1 MVPLP
6 TSLQKAF
13 NTTLNDL
20 GAEMALIALK
30 EDGFGPFVSHA
41 YRGFTPREIQAV
53 VRALSHP
60 EVGLDGAAG
69 NGNARQ
75 RLVRIRMTAPSHRS
89 LLTTPLEVSKRICG
103 ALVIGRKDIV
113 TFSDKD
119 RKNLTEAAEEL
130 EAALVKAGVPAPAAG
145 TPAAAAA
152 PTAPS
157 GAGSID
163 PLMAQIRSLIPYD
176 RALLTR
182 HEPGSKTLT
191 TLLSHTPGHC
201 EWREGQTLTLEGSAA
216 GWAIRHR
223 KPRVDRDLASTQG
236 RFLDYKELYKDKF
249 KTAIVLPLKKG
260 QDLIGTNLL
269 GSKTPEVYNADM
281 ARAGAPQLEHL
292 AALLPT
298 IGPGAADAPLLE
310 RTDAASSVE
319 LAGPAAGSMLA
330 HDPQEV
336 HELMLRH
343 ERQQAIREVTAFLEQ
358 EIQRPLT
365 KTRLEVEEAVR
376 NTATGGAASA
386 DVLQRIEKAYLELT
400 RIEAILNEV
409 LDFATPL
416 DLHPRV
422 VRIPEVLESALAVIT
437 EDLEKNAITVTR
449 DFSPSLP
456 AVKVD
461 EGKLQQVFLSI
472 LKNALEAMTT
482 HGHIHLQAVPHRG
495 ARGRNEV
502 AITLQNDGA
511 PIPTEHIGKIFEPGF
526 TTKAAGTGLGLA
538 SVKKIIEEHRGQIS
552 IASGPDQGTAVII
565 RLPAHAAARPRGRG
579 PRRHHQ
585 S

>member
-1 MVPLP
+1 
-6 TSLQKAF
+6 
-13 NTTLNDL
+13 LNEL
-20 GAEMALIALK
+20 GADMALIALK

-41 YRGFTPREIQAV
+41 HRGFAPREIQAV

-60 EVGLDGAAG
+60 EVGFDGAAG
-69 NGNARQ
+69 NGGARQ
-75 RLVRIRMTAPSHRS
+75 RPVRIRMTAPAHRS
-89 LLTTPLEVSKRICG
+89 LLTIPLQVSRRVCG

-119 RKNLTEAAEEL
+119 RRNLTEAAEEL
-130 EAALVKAGVPAPAAG
+130 EAALVKAGVPALGAV
-145 TPAAAAA
+145 PAAA
-152 PTAPS
+152 PIKET
-157 GAGSID
+157 GAGGLE
-163 PLMAQIRSLIPYD
+163 PLMAQFRSLIPYD

-182 HEPGSKTLT
+182 HEPRSKTLT
-191 TLLSHTPGHC
+191 TLLAHTPGHC
-201 EWREGQTLTLEGSAA
+201 EWREDQTLTLEGSAA
-216 GWAIRHR
+216 GWVIRHK

-249 KTAIVLPLKKG
+249 KTAMVLPLKKG
-260 QDLIGTNLL
+260 LDFIGTILL
-269 GSKTPEVYNADM
+269 GSKAPDVYNADM
-281 ARAGAPQLEHL
+281 ARAAAPQLEHL
-292 AALLPT
+292 AGLLPT
-298 IGPGAADAPLLE
+298 LGPGSAAAPLLE
-310 RTDAASSVE
+310 RTDATSSVE
-319 LAGPAAGSMLA
+319 LAGPPAGSVLG
-330 HDPQEV
+330 HDPQEA

-376 NTATGGAASA
+376 STATGGPASE
-386 DVLQRIEKAYLELT
+386 DVQQRIEKAYLELT

-409 LDFATPL
+409 LDFAKPL

-437 EDLEKNAITVTR
+437 EELEKNAITVTR

-482 HGHIHLQAVPHRG
+482 HGHIHLQAVPHKG
-495 ARGRNEV
+495 TRGRHEV
-502 AITLQNDGA
+502 AITIQNDGA

-579 PRRHHQ
+579 PRRHHR

>member
-60 EVGLDGAAG
+60 EVGLDGAVG

-75 RLVRIRMTAPSHRS
+75 RLVRIRMTAPSARS
-89 LLTTPLEVSKRICG
+89 RLPPPLEISRRICG
-103 ALVIGRKDIV
+103 APVIGRKDIV

-145 TPAAAAA
+145 APAAAAA

-176 RALLTR
+176 HPLLTR
-182 HEPGSKTLT
+182 NEPGSKTLT

-216 GWAIRHR
+216 GWVIRHR
-223 KPRVDRDLASTQG
+223 RPRVDRDLASTQG

-249 KTAIVLPLKKG
+249 KTAMVLPLKKG
-260 QDLIGTNLL
+260 QDLIGTILL
-269 GSKTPEVYNADM
+269 GSRTPDVSYADM
-281 ARAGAPQLEHL
+281 ARAGAPRLHHL

-298 IGPGAADAPLLE
+298 LGPGSAASPSLE

-319 LAGPAAGSMLA
+319 PGRQAASMLA
-330 HDPQEV
+330 HDPHES

-386 DVLQRIEKAYLELT
+386 GGT
-400 RIEAILNEV
+400 RWPSRFRTTARR
-409 LDFATPL
+409 F
-416 DLHPRV
+416 PRSTS
-422 VRIPEVLESALAVIT
+422 VRSSSPASPPRPPAPGSGWRPSKRSSKSTGA
-437 EDLEKNAITVTR
+437 R
-449 DFSPSLP
+449 SPSP
-456 AVKVD
+456 AARTRAPRSSSACRRMPPPAP
-461 EGKLQQVFLSI
+461 G
-472 LKNALEAMTT
+472 A
-482 HGHIHLQAVPHRG
+482 AVR
-495 ARGRNEV
+495 V
-502 AITLQNDGA
+502 AITSPSPLTG
-511 PIPTEHIGKIFEPGF
+511 PIEPGY
-526 TTKAAGTGLGLA
+526 
-538 SVKKIIEEHRGQIS
+538 
-552 IASGPDQGTAVII
+552 
-565 RLPAHAAARPRGRG
+565 GR
-579 PRRHHQ
+579 
-585 S
+585 

>member
-1 MVPLP
+1 MAPLSS
-6 TSLQKAF
+6 SLQKAF
-13 NTTLNDL
+13 NTTLNEL
-20 GAEMALIALK
+20 GADMALIALK

-41 YRGFTPREIQAV
+41 HRGFVPREIHAV
-53 VRALSHP
+53 VRALSRP
-60 EVGLDGAAG
+60 EVGFDGAAG
-69 NGNARQ
+69 NGGSRQ
-75 RLVRIRMTAPSHRS
+75 RTVRIRMTAPSHRS
-89 LLTTPLEVSKRICG
+89 LLTIPLQVSKRVCG

-119 RKNLTEAAEEL
+119 RRNLTEAAEEL
-130 EAALVKAGVPAPAAG
+130 EAALVKAGVPALGAV
-145 TPAAAAA
+145 PAAAPSAETG
-152 PTAPS
+152 TA
-157 GAGSID
+157 GFE
-163 PLMAQIRSLIPYD
+163 PLMAQLRSLIPYD

-223 KPRVDRDLASTQG
+223 RPRVDRDLASTQG

-249 KTAIVLPLKKG
+249 KTAMVLPLKKG
-260 QDLIGTNLL
+260 QDLIGTILL
-269 GSKTPEVYNADM
+269 GSRTPDVYNADM
-281 ARAGAPQLEHL
+281 ARAAAPQLDHL

-298 IGPGAADAPLLE
+298 LGPGSAVSQPLE

-319 LAGPAAGSMLA
+319 PGRQAASMLA
-330 HDPQEV
+330 HDPHES

-376 NTATGGAASA
+376 NTATGGAVSA
-386 DVLQRIEKAYLELT
+386 DVLPRIEKAYLELT

-409 LDFATPL
+409 LDFAKPL

-449 DFSPSLP
+449 DFSTSLP
-456 AVKVD
+456 GPQSASPSPV
-461 EGKLQQVFLSI
+461 L
-472 LKNALEAMTT
+472 
-482 HGHIHLQAVPHRG
+482 
-495 ARGRNEV
+495 
-502 AITLQNDGA
+502 A
-511 PIPTEHIGKIFEPGF
+511 P
-526 TTKAAGTGLGLA
+526 
-538 SVKKIIEEHRGQIS
+538 
-552 IASGPDQGTAVII
+552 
-565 RLPAHAAARPRGRG
+565 
-579 PRRHHQ
+579 
-585 S
+585 

>member
-1 MVPLP
+1 MVQLP
-6 TSLQKAF
+6 SSLQKAF
-13 NTTLNDL
+13 NAALNEL
-20 GAEMALIALK
+20 GADMALIALK

-41 YRGFTPREIQAV
+41 HRGFAPREIQAI

-60 EVGLDGAAG
+60 EVGFDGVAG
-69 NGNARQ
+69 NGGARQ
-75 RLVRIRMTAPSHRS
+75 RTVRIRMTAPSHRS
-89 LLTTPLEVSKRICG
+89 LLTIPLQVSKRVYG

-119 RKNLTEAAEEL
+119 RRNLTEAAEEL
-130 EAALVKAGVPAPAAG
+130 EAVLVKANVPALSSVPPAA
-145 TPAAAAA
+145 PIQEA
-152 PTAPS
+152 
-157 GAGSID
+157 GAGSLE
-163 PLMAQIRSLIPYD
+163 PLMAQLRSLIPYD
-176 RALLTR
+176 RVLLAR
-182 HEPGSKTLT
+182 HEPRSKALT
-191 TLLSHTPGHC
+191 TLLAHTPGHC

-216 GWAIRHR
+216 GWVIRHK

-236 RFLDYKELYKDKF
+236 RFLDYKELYKEKF
-249 KTAIVLPLKKG
+249 RTAMVLPLKKG
-260 QDLIGTNLL
+260 QDLIGTILL
-269 GSKTPEVYNADM
+269 GSKTPDVYNADM
-281 ARAGAPQLEHL
+281 ARAAAPQLEHL

-298 IGPGAADAPLLE
+298 LGPGSAVSALSE
-310 RTDAASSVE
+310 RTDAASRVD
-319 LAGPAAGSMLA
+319 LAGQAAGSVPA
-330 HDPQEV
+330 SDSHEA
-336 HELMLRH
+336 HELLLRH

-365 KTRLEVEEAVR
+365 KTRLELEETVR
-376 NTATGGAASA
+376 NTSA
-386 DVLQRIEKAYLELT
+386 EGPAIAPMLQRVEKAHLELT

-409 LDFATPL
+409 LDFAKPL

-437 EDLEKNAITVTR
+437 GDLEKNAITVTR

-482 HGHIHLQAVPHRG
+482 HGHIRLQALPHKG
-495 ARGRNEV
+495 TRGRHEV
-502 AITLQNDGA
+502 AITIQNDGA

-526 TTKAAGTGLGLA
+526 TTKAAGTGLGLS

-565 RLPAHAAARPRGRG
+565 RLPAHAAPRHRGRG
-579 PRRHHQ
+579 PRRHHRP
-585 S
+585 

>member
-1 MVPLP
+1 MQLP

-13 NTTLNDL
+13 NDTLNDL
-20 GAEMALIALK
+20 GADMALIALK

-41 YRGFTPREIQAV
+41 HRGFAPREIQAV

-60 EVGLDGAAG
+60 EVGFDGAAG
-69 NGNARQ
+69 NGAARQ
-75 RLVRIRMTAPSHRS
+75 RTVRIRMTAPSHRS
-89 LLTTPLEVSKRICG
+89 LLTIPLQVSKRVCG

-119 RKNLTEAAEEL
+119 RRNLVEAAEEL
-130 EAALVKAGVPAPAAG
+130 EAALVKASMPAHAAVPTV
-145 TPAAAAA
+145 TP
-152 PTAPS
+152 PGET
-157 GAGSID
+157 GAGGLE
-163 PLMAQIRSLIPYD
+163 PLMAQIRSVIPYD
-176 RALLTR
+176 RTLLAR
-182 HEPGSKTLT
+182 HEPRSKTLT

-201 EWREGQTLTLEGSAA
+201 EWREGQTLTLEESAA
-216 GWAIRHR
+216 GWVIRHK

-249 KTAIVLPLKKG
+249 KTAMVLPLKKG
-260 QDLIGTNLL
+260 QDLIGTILL
-269 GSKTPEVYNADM
+269 GSKTPDVYNADM
-281 ARAGAPQLEHL
+281 ARAAAPLLEHL

-298 IGPGAADAPLLE
+298 LGPGSAASPLRE
-310 RTDAASSVE
+310 RTDAASSVA
-319 LAGPAAGSMLA
+319 LAGQAAGSMLA
-330 HDPQEV
+330 HDPHEA

-365 KTRLEVEEAVR
+365 KTRLEMEETVR
-376 NTATGGAASA
+376 RGTAAEDPASA
-386 DVLQRIEKAYLELT
+386 EVLQRIEKAYLELT
-400 RIEAILNEV
+400 SIEAILNEV
-409 LDFATPL
+409 LDFAKPL

-449 DFSPSLP
+449 DFSLSLP

-482 HGHIHLQAVPHRG
+482 HGHIHLQAVPHKG
-495 ARGRNEV
+495 ARGRHEV
-502 AITLQNDGA
+502 AITIRNDGA

-579 PRRHHQ
+579 PRRHHR

>member
-1 MVPLP
+1 
-6 TSLQKAF
+6 
-13 NTTLNDL
+13 L
-20 GAEMALIALK
+20 GADMALIALK

-41 YRGFTPREIQAV
+41 HRGFAPREIQAV

-60 EVGLDGAAG
+60 EVGFDGAAG
-69 NGNARQ
+69 NGGARQ
-75 RLVRIRMTAPSHRS
+75 RPVRIRMTAPAHRS
-89 LLTTPLEVSKRICG
+89 LLTIPLQVSRRVCG

-119 RKNLTEAAEEL
+119 RRNLTEAAEEL
-130 EAALVKAGVPAPAAG
+130 EAALVKAGVPALGAV
-145 TPAAAAA
+145 PAAA
-152 PTAPS
+152 PIKET
-157 GAGSID
+157 GAGGLE
-163 PLMAQIRSLIPYD
+163 PLMAQFRSLIPYD

-182 HEPGSKTLT
+182 HEPRSKTLT
-191 TLLSHTPGHC
+191 TLLAHTPGHC
-201 EWREGQTLTLEGSAA
+201 EWREDQTLTLEGSAA
-216 GWAIRHR
+216 GWVIRHK

-249 KTAIVLPLKKG
+249 KTAMVLPLKKG
-260 QDLIGTNLL
+260 LDFIGTILL
-269 GSKTPEVYNADM
+269 GSKAPDVYNADM
-281 ARAGAPQLEHL
+281 ARAAAPQLEHL
-292 AALLPT
+292 AGLLPT
-298 IGPGAADAPLLE
+298 LGPGSAAAPLLE
-310 RTDAASSVE
+310 RTDATSSVE
-319 LAGPAAGSMLA
+319 LAGPPAGSVLG
-330 HDPQEV
+330 HDPQEA

-376 NTATGGAASA
+376 STATGGPASE
-386 DVLQRIEKAYLELT
+386 DVQQRIEKAYLELT

-409 LDFATPL
+409 LDFAKPL

-437 EDLEKNAITVTR
+437 EELEKNAITVTR

-482 HGHIHLQAVPHRG
+482 HGHIHLQAVPHKG
-495 ARGRNEV
+495 TRGRHEV
-502 AITLQNDGA
+502 AITIQNDGA

-579 PRRHHQ
+579 PRRHHR